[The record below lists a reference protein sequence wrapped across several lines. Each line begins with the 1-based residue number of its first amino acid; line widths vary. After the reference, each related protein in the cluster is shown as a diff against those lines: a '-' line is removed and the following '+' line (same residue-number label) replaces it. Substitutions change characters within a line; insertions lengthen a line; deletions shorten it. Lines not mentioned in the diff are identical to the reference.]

1 MVCRYPKE
9 PLLLITP
16 TSNCFSLEHM
26 DNGVL
31 DNTDDISNEQ
41 VWSRSLFAGADRK
54 QSIPNVPRK
63 NQTCKK
69 IPVKETTSIKISK
82 PIVAKLGLN
91 THHILYFEMWPVNGK
106 KMINDFVKEQK
117 ISQGSYGK
125 VVLYPNKNDGTAY
138 AIKIAVVFI
147 YSIRYLIQY

>member
-82 PIVAKLGLN
+82 P
-91 THHILYFEMWPVNGK
+91 VNGK

-125 VVLYPNKNDGTAY
+125 VVCKYHTRFWPG
-138 AIKIAVVFI
+138 
-147 YSIRYLIQY
+147 